1 MKPSVIELRGV
12 SFSYEARPILED
24 VNIEI
29 PEGGFVSIIGPNGG
43 GKTTLLKLLLG
54 LLRPQRGEIRVLGER
69 PRRARDR
76 IGYMPQFHRIDAH
89 FPITV
94 EEVVRLGLLSRKTR
108 LGWPRRGDHNA
119 VERALDLVGCR
130 HLEQRPFALLSGGQR
145 QLVLI
150 ARAMVSNPRLL
161 LLDEPTANL
170 DPAVEGSFHD
180 LLRKLSEEIT
190 ICLVSHDV
198 GLVTDQTDQ
207 VICVNRRVEVHP
219 AHAVSGDFVAAMF
232 GSDHARLVD
241 HSHGH
246 GGHDHG

>member
-1 MKPSVIELRGV
+1 MSTPVFELEHVSYGYDARLAIEDATFSVG
-12 SFSYEARPILED
+12 
-24 VNIEI
+24 
-29 PEGGFVSIIGPNGG
+29 EGGFISIIGPNGG
-43 GKTTLLKLLLG
+43 GKSTLLKLLLG
-54 LLRPQRGEIRVLGER
+54 LLTPQKGTIRVFGEK
-69 PRRARDR
+69 PRRGRDR
-76 IGYMPQFHRIDAH
+76 IGYMPQFHRVDAQ

-108 LGWPRRGDHNA
+108 LGWPRRGDHEA
-119 VERALDLVGCR
+119 VARALETVGCPQ
-130 HLEQRPFALLSGGQR
+130 LEKEPFAQLSGGQR

-150 ARAMVSNPRLL
+150 ARALVSHPRLL

-180 LLRKLSEEIT
+180 LLRRLAEEIT

-198 GLVTDQTDQ
+198 GLVTEQTEH
-207 VICVNRRVEVHP
+207 VICVNRKVELHP

-241 HSHGH
+241 HSHGIEGHEH
-246 GGHDHG
+246 G